1 MNNEPKLDRNLNLVF
16 EFESGT
22 YAYVQPISQDLWR
35 SYRVPLALVL
45 DEIASLTR
53 AGVAVAADLFRE
65 ACEKRNVDAA
75 PFFAEIKR
83 CTTVAYLNG
92 DEGFATV
99 PFGIA
104 KNNGKIGDEEV
115 EELEN
120 FLCFWQA
127 ALLAK
132 WAVGLR
138 FVAFGLSGAVG
149 TPLSFT
155 DFLASLQTS
164 TPDANMDAKTTAA

>member
-1 MNNEPKLDRNLNLVF
+1 MEQPKFDRNLNLVF
-16 EFESGT
+16 EFENGV

-53 AGVAVAADLFRE
+53 SGTTVAADLFRE
-65 ACEKRNVDAA
+65 ACQKRGIDAQ

-83 CTTVAYLNG
+83 CTTVG
-92 DEGFATV
+92 FPDDKEGFAQV

-104 KNNGKIGDEEV
+104 KNTGKLGDEEA
-115 EELEN
+115 EEIEN
-120 FLCFWQA
+120 FFAFWQA

-132 WAVGLR
+132 WARGLCL
-138 FVAFGLSGAVG
+138 VALGLAPVVA
-149 TPLSFT
+149 TPSNFT
-155 DFLASLQTS
+155 DFLDSLQTS
-164 TPDANMDAKTTAA
+164 TEADATGKKTTEA